1 MDIAVK
7 MVGILGAV
15 FAVRGLFSVM
25 TGAMDFFSGR
35 KNDNPTKMDS
45 GMEAM
50 ITGGTM
56 AAISGGVAA
65 AVIAAMNAINF

>member
-56 AAISGGVAA
+56 AAISGGIAT

>member
-56 AAISGGVAA
+56 AAISSGIAA
-65 AVIAAMNAINF
+65 AIIAAMNAISY

>member
-56 AAISGGVAA
+56 AAISAGIAA
-65 AVIAAMNAINF
+65 AVVAAMNAINF

>member
-56 AAISGGVAA
+56 AAISAGIAA
-65 AVIAAMNAINF
+65 AVVAAMNAISF

>member
-15 FAVRGLFSVM
+15 FAIRGLFSVM

-56 AAISGGVAA
+56 AAISGGIAA